1 MDMKKVLAGVVIA
14 GAAAGAVAAETQ
26 APDMMTK
33 LTVAMNQLS
42 TTRQVIA
49 DERIPMGEELSAK
62 EKRLAAVHKEY
73 EELKRK
79 LDTRTLDLSNL
90 RSEIKSRT
98 NEKNYIS
105 GLLDE
110 YVRNFET
117 RLHIAELQ
125 VYGGVA
131 EEARLAAENSNL
143 VPAEVY
149 KAQSALVMASM
160 DRILKMNGGMRF
172 EGTAAGDDG
181 LVKKGEYAL
190 VGPVALFAAFDDSA
204 TGVAEQRLG
213 SLEPTVIAVED
224 VALNDSIKT
233 VARTGAGTMPFDAT
247 LGNAHKIE
255 ETKTTIMD
263 EIRKGGIMMYPI
275 LAMFVAAIVISLVKW
290 IQLAAVPM
298 PKDSAVFPVL
308 RSLAKGNVAEVKGAV
323 AQLKGPAAEMLQAG
337 ADHIGE
343 PKELIEE
350 LMFEKMLEARV
361 KLQRALP
368 FVAVAAACGPL
379 MGLLGTV
386 TGIINTFKLITVFGS
401 GDVKMLSG
409 GISEAL
415 ITTKYGLIIA
425 IPSLVLHAF
434 LSRKA
439 KGLIDRMEKIAI
451 SFMNQLGKKTDKV
464 EVEG

>member
-1 MDMKKVLAGVVIA
+1 MDMKKVLTGLVLA
-14 GAAAGAVAAETQ
+14 GAVAGAVAAETQ
-26 APDMMTK
+26 TPDMMTK

-42 TTRQVIA
+42 TTRQNIA
-49 DERIPMGEELSAK
+49 DERIPLGEELSGK
-62 EKRLAAVHKEY
+62 EKHLSAVRKEY

-105 GLLDE
+105 SLLDE

-125 VYGGVA
+125 RYGDVA
-131 EEARLAAENSNL
+131 EKARLAVENSNL

-149 KAQSALVMASM
+149 KAQSELVMASM
-160 DRILKMNGGMRF
+160 DRILEMNGGMLF

-181 LVKKGEYAL
+181 LVKKGQYAL

-204 TGVAEQRLG
+204 VGVAEQRIG
-213 SLEPTVIAVED
+213 SLEPAVIAVED
-224 VALNDSIKT
+224 ASLNDAIKA
-233 VARTGAGTMPFDAT
+233 VARTGEGTMPFDAT

-255 ETKTTIMD
+255 ETKTTVMD
-263 EIRKGGIMMYPI
+263 EIRKGGVVMYPI
-275 LAMFVAAIVISLVKW
+275 VGMALAALMVSILKW
-290 IQLAAVPM
+290 VQLAKVPM
-298 PKDSAVFPVL
+298 PKDAAVFPVL
-308 RSLAKGNVAEVKGAV
+308 KALAKGHVAEAKAAV
-323 AQLKGPAAEMLQAG
+323 AKLKGPAAEMLQAG
-337 ADHIGE
+337 TDHLGE

-350 LMFEKMLEARV
+350 LMFEKMLETRV

-368 FVAVAAACGPL
+368 FVAVSAACAPL
-379 MGLLGTV
+379 LGLLGTV

-425 IPSLVLHAF
+425 IPSLLFHAF

-439 KGLIDRMEKIAI
+439 KSLTDRMEHIAI
-451 SFMNQLGKKTDKV
+451 SFMNQVGKKSDAV
-464 EVEG
+464 EVEN